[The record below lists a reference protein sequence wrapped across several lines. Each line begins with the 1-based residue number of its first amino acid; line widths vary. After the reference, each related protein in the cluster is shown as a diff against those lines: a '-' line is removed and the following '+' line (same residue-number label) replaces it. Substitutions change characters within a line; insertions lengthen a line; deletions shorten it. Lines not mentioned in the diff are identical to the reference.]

1 MKDFALKGDILYS
14 KNLNKVSQ
22 HENSYLVCVNG
33 KSEGVFK
40 KLPAK
45 YKGIKIYDYTGYLII
60 PGLIDMHLHAPQYIF
75 IGLHMDMKLLDW
87 LNTYTFPAEA
97 KYKNL
102 NFAKRA
108 YDIFVNDLTYTS
120 TTRFSMFATIHNEA
134 TLYLMNELEKTG
146 FKGYV
151 GKVNM
156 DRNSPKYLIETT
168 SKSIKDTLK
177 WLDACEDFKNIK
189 PIITPRFIPTCTDKL
204 MRELSNIMVDK
215 NLPVQSHLSEN
226 KSEIEWVKELM
237 PKVKSYEEGIT
248 PNPCIDCNKYMKFE
262 KLYNVAQNLD
272 CNYIA
277 TGHYAR
283 IEEVNGKYYL
293 KKAVDETKDQ
303 SYVLYNLTQEHLAHT
318 LFPLGNLHKTEIRDI
333 AKQNNFINANKPDS
347 QDICFV
353 PNGNYVDAIERFS
366 NNKIKEGNFI
376 DINGKVIGKH
386 KGIVYYTIGQRRGLG
401 CFQKHVYVCR
411 ISAKDNTV
419 MLGDKQD
426 LLKKEF
432 IVNDFNW
439 ILKKYPS
446 QEFSCCVKIR
456 YKQKEHNA
464 DVKILNDNKV
474 RIMFDESQNAI
485 TPGQAAV
492 LYDKDIVL
500 GGGTISNEI

>member
-1 MKDFALKGDILYS
+1 MKKRVLIAMSGGVDSSVVAFLLKQQGYECIGCTMKLYNNEDIGIKS
-14 KNLNKVSQ
+14 KTCCSLKDVQDARSVANRLDIKYYVLNFTSD
-22 HENSYLVCVNG
+22 
-33 KSEGVFK
+33 FK
-40 KLPAK
+40 K
-45 YKGIKIYDYTGYLII
+45 YVI
-60 PGLIDMHLHAPQYIF
+60 
-75 IGLHMDMKLLDW
+75 
-87 LNTYTFPAEA
+87 
-97 KYKNL
+97 
-102 NFAKRA
+102 
-108 YDIFVNDLTYTS
+108 
-120 TTRFSMFATIHNEA
+120 
-134 TLYLMNELEKTG
+134 EK
-146 FKGYV
+146 F
-151 GKVNM
+151 
-156 DRNSPKYLIETT
+156 
-168 SKSIKDTLK
+168 
-177 WLDACEDFKNIK
+177 
-189 PIITPRFIPTCTDKL
+189 
-204 MRELSNIMVDK
+204 
-215 NLPVQSHLSEN
+215 
-226 KSEIEWVKELM
+226 
-237 PKVKSYEEGIT
+237 VKSYEEGIT

-283 IEEVNGKYYL
+283 IEDVNGKYYL

-432 IVNDFNW
+432 IVKDFNW
-439 ILKKYPS
+439 ILKKHPS

-474 RIMFDESQNAI
+474 RIMFDEAQNAI

>member
-1 MKDFALKGDILYS
+1 MKKRVLIAMSGGVDSSVVAFLLKQQGYECIGCTMKLYNNEDIGIKS
-14 KNLNKVSQ
+14 KTCCSLKDVQDARSVANRLDIKYYVLNFTSD
-22 HENSYLVCVNG
+22 
-33 KSEGVFK
+33 FK
-40 KLPAK
+40 K
-45 YKGIKIYDYTGYLII
+45 YVI
-60 PGLIDMHLHAPQYIF
+60 
-75 IGLHMDMKLLDW
+75 
-87 LNTYTFPAEA
+87 
-97 KYKNL
+97 
-102 NFAKRA
+102 
-108 YDIFVNDLTYTS
+108 
-120 TTRFSMFATIHNEA
+120 
-134 TLYLMNELEKTG
+134 EK
-146 FKGYV
+146 F
-151 GKVNM
+151 
-156 DRNSPKYLIETT
+156 
-168 SKSIKDTLK
+168 
-177 WLDACEDFKNIK
+177 
-189 PIITPRFIPTCTDKL
+189 
-204 MRELSNIMVDK
+204 
-215 NLPVQSHLSEN
+215 
-226 KSEIEWVKELM
+226 
-237 PKVKSYEEGIT
+237 VKSYEEGIT

-353 PNGNYVDAIERFS
+353 PNGNYVETIERFS

-432 IVNDFNW
+432 IVKDFNW
-439 ILKKYPS
+439 ILKNPPS
-446 QEFSCCVKIR
+446 KSFSCCVKIR
-456 YKQKEHNA
+456 YKQKEHKA
-464 DVKILNDNKV
+464 DIKILNDNKV

-492 LYDKDIVL
+492 SYDKDIVL